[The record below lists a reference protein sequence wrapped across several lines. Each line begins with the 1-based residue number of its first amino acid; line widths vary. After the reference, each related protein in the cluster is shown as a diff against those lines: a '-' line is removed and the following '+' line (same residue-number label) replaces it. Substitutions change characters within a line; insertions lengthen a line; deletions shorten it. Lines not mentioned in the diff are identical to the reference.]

1 MLNAVAEL
9 DAVVGED
16 SMDLVGNRP
25 DQRRQEAG
33 RSLYVGGRVQLG
45 KGKLRRS
52 IDCHEQIE
60 LALPGANLGD
70 IDVEVA
76 DRIAL
81 EGLPCG
87 LVTGDLWQPADAVTL
102 EATMQG

>member
-16 SMDLVGNRP
+16 NMYLVGNRP
-25 DQRRQEAG
+25 DQRRQEVG
-33 RSLYVGGRVQLG
+33 RSLYVGGRMQLS

-52 IDCHEQIE
+52 IDRHEQIE
-60 LALPGANLGD
+60 LALPGANLGNV
-70 IDVEVA
+70 DVEVA

-81 EGLPCG
+81 EGLFGG
-87 LVTGDLWQPADAVTL
+87 LVTADLRQPADAVTL
-102 EATMQG
+102 EAAMQG